1 MRYPAPPRS
10 DAGESLADACDAG
23 RLQAGDVPW
32 DAGPPREGDVVED
45 VAGRDGDATAVER
58 LCG

>member
-10 DAGESLADACDAG
+10 DVGESLADACDAG
-23 RLQAGDVPW
+23 RLQAGDVAW
-32 DAGPPREGDVVED
+32 DAWAPREGDVAED
-45 VAGRDGDATAVER
+45 VAGREGDVTAMER